1 MKCPRWAILL
11 LTAVLSWPAFGQDR
25 GGHEP
30 LPAGQKASLPQLRY
44 TIQVGAFKNIDNAVH
59 LTEKLLARQII
70 AYRFI
75 NASGLHTV
83 CIGQFPSR
91 REAVERAAELK
102 SAGIIQDYAI
112 IVVKEKPATRQE
124 ETVGTQPSEPKSEK
138 AADDFEELKGLT
150 LESIQKEGKAQEIA
164 PGTVRISPERQ
175 QLIGVRFGTVEKRT
189 LQKVIRTVGRIDYD
203 EKRIG
208 IVSPKIS
215 GWVEELYVDFTGRYV
230 RKGEPLL
237 TIYSPEL
244 VSTQEEYLLALKAKQ
259 DWSKSPFAEVTEG
272 GNLLAESA
280 RRRLKLWDISD
291 AQIQALEKNREPK
304 KTLTLYSPFTGYV
317 LEKMVNKG
325 RFVDA
330 GMAIYK
336 IVDLSVVW
344 LIADIYESELP
355 AIRAGQPATIE
366 MSYYPGESF
375 TGKAIYIYPYMDAQT
390 RTAKVRYEF
399 ANPHGKLKPEMFA
412 DVQIAVRLGEK
423 LAVPEGA
430 VIDTGVR
437 KVVIVD
443 RGSGY
448 FEPRQVKLGFKAGE
462 VFEVLEGLKAGER
475 VVTSAN
481 FLIDSESKLKEAVG
495 GMGHQ
500 H

>member
-1 MKCPRWAILL
+1 MRRLAWAILVL
-11 LTAVLSWPAFGQDR
+11 AAV
-25 GGHEP
+25 
-30 LPAGQKASLPQLRY
+30 
-44 TIQVGAFKNIDNAVH
+44 
-59 LTEKLLARQII
+59 
-70 AYRFI
+70 
-75 NASGLHTV
+75 
-83 CIGQFPSR
+83 
-91 REAVERAAELK
+91 
-102 SAGIIQDYAI
+102 SAGTVSGRAQHPPGHGTGS
-112 IVVKEKPATRQE
+112 PA
-124 ETVGTQPSEPKSEK
+124 PAKST
-138 AADDFEELKGLT
+138 DDFDQLKGLT
-150 LESIQKEGKAQEIA
+150 LESIQKEGKVQEIA
-164 PGTVRISPERQ
+164 PGTVQISPERQ
-175 QLIGVRFGTVEKRT
+175 QLIGVRFGTVEPRT

-215 GWVEELYVDFTGRYV
+215 GWIEELYVDFTGQFV
-230 RKGEPLL
+230 RKGDPLL
-237 TIYSPEL
+237 TIYSPDL
-244 VSTQEEYLLALKAKQ
+244 VSTQEEYLLALKARQ
-259 DWSKSPFAEVTEG
+259 DWSKSPFSEVAESG
-272 GNLLAESA
+272 MLLAESA

-291 AQIQALEKNREPK
+291 AQIKALEETREPK

-330 GMAIYK
+330 GMSLYK
-336 IVDLSVVW
+336 IADLSVVW

-355 AIRAGQPATIE
+355 VIRLGQPATIQ
-366 MSYYPGESF
+366 MAYYPGEVF
-375 TGKAIYIYPYMDAQT
+375 TGKAIYIYPYLDAQT

-412 DVQIAVRLGEK
+412 NVEITVRLGDK

-448 FEPRQVKLGFKAGE
+448 FEPREVRLGVKAGD
-462 VFEVLEGLKAGER
+462 VFEVLCGLKSGER

>member
-1 MKCPRWAILL
+1 MNRLMWAILL
-11 LTAVLSWPAFGQDR
+11 L
-25 GGHEP
+25 
-30 LPAGQKASLPQLRY
+30 
-44 TIQVGAFKNIDNAVH
+44 
-59 LTEKLLARQII
+59 
-70 AYRFI
+70 
-75 NASGLHTV
+75 
-83 CIGQFPSR
+83 
-91 REAVERAAELK
+91 AAL
-102 SAGIIQDYAI
+102 SAGAASSQAQHPPGHGASPP
-112 IVVKEKPATRQE
+112 PAA
-124 ETVGTQPSEPKSEK
+124 KK
-138 AADDFEELKGLT
+138 ADDLDELKGLT
-150 LESIQKEGKAQEIA
+150 MESIRKEGKVQEIA
-164 PGTVRISPERQ
+164 PGTVQISPERQ
-175 QLIGVRFGTVEKRT
+175 QLIGVRFGTVEKRP

-215 GWVEELYVDFTGRYV
+215 GWIEELYVDFTGRFV

-259 DWSKSPFAEVTEG
+259 DWSKSPFSEVAEG
-272 GNLLAESA
+272 GNLLAQSA

-291 AQIQALEKNREPK
+291 AQIKALEESREPK
-304 KTLTLYSPFTGYV
+304 KTLTLYSPFTGHV

-330 GMAIYK
+330 GMALFK
-336 IVDLSVVW
+336 IADLSVVW
-344 LIADIYESELP
+344 LIADIYESELS
-355 AIRAGQPATIE
+355 AIRVGQQAAIQ
-366 MSYYPGESF
+366 MSYYPGETF
-375 TGKAIYIYPYMDAQT
+375 TGKAIYIFPYMDAQT

-412 DVQIAVRLGEK
+412 NVEITVRLGDK
-423 LAVPEGA
+423 LAVPESA

-437 KVVIVD
+437 KVVVVD

-448 FEPRQVKLGFKAGE
+448 FEPREVRLGARAGD
-462 VFEVLEGLKAGER
+462 VFEVLDGLKAGER

-481 FLIDSESKLKEAVG
+481 FLIDSESKLKEAIG